1 MREQAVQK
9 VHVRKGRELFLLVCI
24 VWSLAGNQD
33 RRISIGWIHAFSYS
47 QKKQMKLRLFLI
59 LLFLATLSAYADNA
73 RIIISQKSG
82 NKFFLDLETN
92 PVITFSDENMVIKN
106 DFTTI
111 SIPLADVDIYTVN
124 NGTTGIEQ
132 VDIGRQ
138 YSNGHVVFSGIPAGV
153 CASVYTMDGRSVCSQ
168 RVDTSGIVDIN
179 LNSLPKGTYIINVQR
194 TSIKVTN
201 K

>member
-1 MREQAVQK
+1 
-9 VHVRKGRELFLLVCI
+9 
-24 VWSLAGNQD
+24 
-33 RRISIGWIHAFSYS
+33 
-47 QKKQMKLRLFLI
+47 MKLRLFLI
-59 LLFLATLSAYADNA
+59 LLFLATLSAYADDA

-92 PVITFSDENMVIKN
+92 PVITFSDEDMVIKN

-111 SIPLADVDIYTVN
+111 SIPLADIDYYTVN
-124 NGTTGIEQ
+124 NGTSGIEQ

-153 CASVYTMDGRSVCSQ
+153 CASVYTMDGRTVWSQ
-168 RVDTSGIVDIN
+168 RVDTSGIADIN
-179 LNSLPKGTYIINVQR
+179 LNLLPKGTYIINVQR